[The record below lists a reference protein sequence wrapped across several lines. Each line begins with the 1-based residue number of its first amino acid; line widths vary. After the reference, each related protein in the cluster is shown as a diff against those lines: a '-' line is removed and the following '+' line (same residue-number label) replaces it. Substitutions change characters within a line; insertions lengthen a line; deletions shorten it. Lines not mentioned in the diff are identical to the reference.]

1 MITDK
6 QFPEPTVRIG
16 IIGVGNIGSA
26 HASCLFS
33 QKVDGLTLTVL
44 CDSDESRGDVLK
56 ARYPSCRFFT
66 DYREAVDSGFADAFI
81 VAVPHPF
88 HATIAEY
95 VLSRRC
101 HLLLEKPI
109 DIRLSAAESLIR
121 IAENS
126 DRVFAIMF
134 NQRTNPVFSKVKQ
147 LVESGVLGEPKRLQ
161 WTVTNWYR
169 TQQYYDSG
177 AWRATWN
184 GEGGGVL
191 VNQAP
196 HNLDL
201 WQWIFGMPKRIHAF
215 CQEGKYHRI
224 DVEDDVTIYAEY
236 ENGATALFVTSTGEY
251 PGTNRLEITG
261 DRGRITVENGKITLL
276 TLSFPERK
284 YCFDPVNINP
294 PSLSETVWD
303 SFPTV
308 EEHRNIL
315 QNFSDAIR
323 FGTPLIAPG
332 AEGIHELRL
341 SCASYL
347 SAWNDSF
354 ITLPPDAEEYDR
366 MLDRRIVSAKQC
378 SSEDVIREA
387 PQSEYRERWK
397 KHW

>member
-1 MITDK
+1 MITDE
-6 QFPEPTVRIG
+6 QFPQPSVRVG

-33 QKVDGLTLTVL
+33 EQVEGLTLTVL
-44 CDSDESRGDVLK
+44 CDSDVARCDALK
-56 ARYPSCRFFT
+56 ASYRGCRFFT
-66 DYREAVDSGFADAFI
+66 NYREAVDSGLADAFI
-81 VAVPHPF
+81 VAVPHPL
-88 HATIAEY
+88 HTVIAGY
-95 VLSRRC
+95 VLSHQC
-101 HLLLEKPI
+101 HLLLEKPM

-121 IAENS
+121 LADTS

-134 NQRTNPVFSKVKQ
+134 NQRTNPVFTKVKQ
-147 LVESGVLGEPKRLQ
+147 LIESGVLGEPKRLE

-169 TQQYYDSG
+169 TQRYYDSG
-177 AWRATWN
+177 SWRATWD

-201 WQWIFGMPKRIHAF
+201 WQWIFGMPKRVRAF
-215 CQEGKYHRI
+215 CHEGKYHRI
-224 DVEDDVTIYAEY
+224 DVEDDVTVYAEY

-261 DRGRITVENGKITLL
+261 DRGRITVENGKITLV
-276 TLSFPERK
+276 TLSFPERE
-284 YCFDPVNINP
+284 YCFDRVNTEP
-294 PSLSETVWD
+294 PALNETVWD
-303 SFPTV
+303 AYPPV

-323 FGTPLIAPG
+323 FGAPLVAPG
-332 AEGIHELRL
+332 VDGIHELRL

-347 SAWNDSF
+347 SAWTDSF
-354 ITLPPDAEEYDR
+354 VTLPPDAEEYDR
-366 MLDRRIVSAKQC
+366 MLDRRMTAAKRRNSGDIV
-378 SSEDVIREA
+378 REA